1 MKGSAVFPS
10 VFGRLFSS
18 GSSNPLATG
27 ISMKTY
33 RSHVMRD
40 LRWLLNSR
48 CHPRN
53 SLVHAYKHVASSTL
67 NYGLQDMVGTLE
79 SQIEPEDMALAVK
92 TAIIRFEPRIIASSV
107 VVSLVGGIHA
117 FNSDAFAL
125 EIQGDLWAMPV
136 NEPLTL
142 RSLWNGVAG
151 RWQVE

>member
-1 MKGSAVFPS
+1 MKGPAVFPS
-10 VFGRLFSS
+10 VFGRLFTS

-33 RSHVMRD
+33 RNHVMRD

-53 SLVHAYKHVASSTL
+53 SLVHAYKQVAASTV
-67 NYGLQDMVGTLE
+67 NYGLQDMVGVLE
-79 SQIEPEDMALAVK
+79 SQIEPEDMVLAVK

-107 VVSLVGGIHA
+107 MVSLVGGIHA
-117 FNSDAFAL
+117 FDADAFAL
-125 EIQGDLWAMPV
+125 EIQGDLWALPV

>member
-1 MKGSAVFPS
+1 VKGSAVFPS

>member
-1 MKGSAVFPS
+1 MKGVAVFPS
-10 VFGRLFSS
+10 VFGRLFTS

-53 SLVHAYKHVASSTL
+53 APIHAYRHAASSTL
-67 NYGLQDMVGTLE
+67 NYGMQDMVGTLD
-79 SQIEPEDMALAVK
+79 SQVEPEDVVLAVK
-92 TAIIRFEPRIIASSV
+92 TAIIRFEPRITPASV
-107 VVSLVGGIHA
+107 VVSLLGGSHS
-117 FNSDAFAL
+117 FDLDAFSL
-125 EIQGDLWAMPV
+125 EIQGDLWALPI

-142 RSLWNGVAG
+142 RSQWSGVAG

>member
-1 MKGSAVFPS
+1 MKGVAVFPS
-10 VFGRLFSS
+10 VFGRLFTS

-53 SLVHAYKHVASSTL
+53 SPIHGYRHAASSTL
-67 NYGLQDMVGTLE
+67 NYGMQDLVGTLD
-79 SQIEPEDMALAVK
+79 SQVEPEDVVLAVK
-92 TAIIRFEPRIIASSV
+92 TAIIRFEPRITPASV
-107 VVSLVGGIHA
+107 VVSLLGGSHS
-117 FNSDAFAL
+117 FDLDSFAL
-125 EIQGDLWAMPV
+125 EIQGDLWALPV

-142 RSLWNGVAG
+142 RSQWSGVAG

>member
-1 MKGSAVFPS
+1 MKASTVFPS

-53 SLVHAYKHVASSTL
+53 SLVHAYKQVASSTL
-67 NYGLQDMVGTLE
+67 NYGLQDMVGSLE

>member
-1 MKGSAVFPS
+1 MAVFPS

-18 GSSNPLATG
+18 GSSNPHAVG

-33 RSHVMRD
+33 RSQVMRD

-48 CHPRN
+48 CHPRG
-53 SLVHAYKHVASSTL
+53 SLVHAYQQVASSTV
-67 NYGLQDMVGTLE
+67 NYGLQDMVGSLE
-79 SQIEPEDMALAVK
+79 SQVEAEDMVLAVK
-92 TAIIRFEPRIIASSV
+92 TAIIRFETRIIASSV

-117 FNSDAFAL
+117 FNADFFAL
-125 EIQGDLWAMPV
+125 EIQGDLWALPV

-151 RWQVE
+151 RWLVE

>member
-1 MKGSAVFPS
+1 MKGSTVFPS
-10 VFGRLFSS
+10 VFGRLFAS

-48 CHPRN
+48 CHPRS
-53 SLVHAYKHVASSTL
+53 SLVHAYKQVASSTL

>member
-1 MKGSAVFPS
+1 VKASTVFPS

-53 SLVHAYKHVASSTL
+53 SLVHAYKQVASSTL
-67 NYGLQDMVGTLE
+67 NYGLQDMVGSLE